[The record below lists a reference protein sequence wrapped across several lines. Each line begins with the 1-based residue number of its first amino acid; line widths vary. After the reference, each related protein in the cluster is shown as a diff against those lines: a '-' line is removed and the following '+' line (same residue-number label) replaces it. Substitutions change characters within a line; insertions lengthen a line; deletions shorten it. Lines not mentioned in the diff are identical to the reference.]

1 MNSENEISQM
11 TLSQKPVG
19 KFSETMDYFKKHW
32 QLYIIFLLPAL
43 LLTIIFKYVPMGGIL
58 IAFENY
64 NPIKGILGSE
74 WVGLEYFQ
82 RFLSSP
88 DFMQY
93 LINTLKLSVYG
104 LLWSFPVPIILA
116 FLLNQIRSSKIKQ
129 KIQLILYM
137 PNFVSVIVLCG
148 IVRLLLSVNAPGNT
162 TAHIVSSRPKL
173 LTTRY
178 VGMSPPPKNMVIKNK
193 TLKKPRPLKSFLDIG

>member
-116 FLLNQIRSSKIKQ
+116 FIESDSI
-129 KIQLILYM
+129 IQ
-137 PNFVSVIVLCG
+137 
-148 IVRLLLSVNAPGNT
+148 
-162 TAHIVSSRPKL
+162 
-173 LTTRY
+173 
-178 VGMSPPPKNMVIKNK
+178 
-193 TLKKPRPLKSFLDIG
+193 D